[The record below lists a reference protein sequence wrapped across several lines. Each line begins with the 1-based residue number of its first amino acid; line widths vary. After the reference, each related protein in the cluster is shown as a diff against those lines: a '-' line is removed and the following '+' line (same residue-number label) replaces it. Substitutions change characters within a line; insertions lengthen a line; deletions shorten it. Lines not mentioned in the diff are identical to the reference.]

1 MRTVFFWVR
10 TQQVVVISYR
20 CFETTYWSHLKGSR
34 TQKGLNSR
42 PLKMGSI
49 GCSDTSVRNYHYL
62 LRNSLEDRGSH
73 LLVFG
78 LRYELSASLCVV
90 CLTRRHPTGC
100 RCNLNTSYLRLCD
113 ISDRNKFISN
123 QTNNVWFRS
132 CMFRLS

>member
-1 MRTVFFWVR
+1 MRTVFFCVL

-20 CFETTYWSHLKGSR
+20 RFETTYWSHLQGSR

-42 PLKMGSI
+42 PLKIGPI
-49 GCSDTSVRNYHYL
+49 GCPEKSVRNYNYL
-62 LRNSLEDRGSH
+62 LRNSIEDRSSH

-78 LRYELSASLCVV
+78 LRYKLSASLCVV

-100 RCNLNTSYLRLCD
+100 WCNLNTSYLCVTYQTET
-113 ISDRNKFISN
+113 NKLISN

-132 CMFRLS
+132 CMFRLR